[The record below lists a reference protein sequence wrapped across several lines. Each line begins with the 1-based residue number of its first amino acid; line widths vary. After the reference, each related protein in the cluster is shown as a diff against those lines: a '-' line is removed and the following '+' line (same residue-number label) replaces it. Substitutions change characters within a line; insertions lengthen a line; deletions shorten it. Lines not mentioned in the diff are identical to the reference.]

1 MYTHTYWFLL
11 GICFKSPY
19 KAFRRYPIAL
29 RSKPPFLWCRW
40 ARRKRWCQASR
51 HHPWYT
57 WSALAKEKEW
67 SSTIF
72 KPFCFGGSILAFGL
86 VSVEGLGDGWRCLD
100 GWLSVSLENTRWRW
114 LFVFRLWPGT
124 HLLQAKLKFHDL
136 RFWKASCFGCS
147 IHPKAHPNKCPKR
160 KQRSTKSSTSC
171 DLLWIYMNCKAQGN
185 LRSLQK
191 LQAGCAQSQF
201 GCCFSPRSWILLQCT
216 NFDEHLLQLFS

>member
-1 MYTHTYWFLL
+1 MIQAKEVMPGFPSSPVVHLVCPTKKKTHGSFF
-11 GICFKSPY
+11 CV
-19 KAFRRYPIAL
+19 
-29 RSKPPFLWCRW
+29 PPCE
-40 ARRKRWCQASR
+40 RKRMIIYNLQ
-51 HHPWYT
+51 
-57 WSALAKEKEW
+57 
-67 SSTIF
+67 TILF
-72 KPFCFGGSILAFGL
+72 WGSILAFGL

-100 GWLSVSLENTRWRW
+100 DWLSVSLESTRWRW
-114 LFVFRLWPGT
+114 LFVFRLLPRK
-124 HLLQAKLKFHDL
+124 HLLQLKLKFHDL

-191 LQAGCAQSQF
+191 LQAGCAQAQF